1 MTRDKRPETSDQT
14 DLHGILVI
22 DKPANITSARVVAVV
37 KRALNAGKAGHAGTL
52 DPFAE
57 GVLICC
63 VNQATRL
70 AGFLLHG
77 SKKYVAELKLGQET
91 DTQDLTGVVV
101 STAKVV
107 DYSLPTIQSV
117 VESFKGPI
125 DQLPPVYS
133 ALKHKGVPL
142 YKLARRGQPVQ
153 KPPRQVQIYDIC
165 LKEVDLPYVRFEVSC
180 SAGTYIRTLGA
191 DIGKKLGCGGHLSA
205 LKRVAS
211 SGFTLDQAIPL
222 SALEESAG
230 SGKVSSKMISM
241 KDALPGMSEF
251 CADAHL
257 VEKIRH
263 GQKLTLKDLTG
274 SNGTGEFRQAGD
286 YLKIVDREQDLIA
299 IVEQDTT
306 GERLTYC
313 CVFAKQGN

>member
-1 MTRDKRPETSDQT
+1 
-14 DLHGILVI
+14 
-22 DKPANITSARVVAVV
+22 VVAVV
-37 KRALNAGKAGHAGTL
+37 KKALNAGKAGHAGTL

-101 STAKVV
+101 STAKVL
-107 DYSLPTIQSV
+107 DYSRPTIQSV

-125 DQLPPVYS
+125 DQSPPVYS

-153 KPPRQVQIYDIC
+153 KPPRQVQIYDIS
-165 LKEVDLPYVRFEVSC
+165 LTEVDLPYIRFEASC

-222 SALEESAG
+222 SELEKSAD

-241 KDALPGMSEF
+241 KDALPGMSKF

-257 VEKIRH
+257 AEKIRH
-263 GQKLTLKDLTG
+263 GQKLTVKDLTG
-274 SNGTGEFRQAGD
+274 SNGTAGFRQAGD
-286 YLKIVDREQDLIA
+286 YLKIVDREQDLLA
-299 IVEQDTT
+299 IVEQNTT

-313 CVFAKQGN
+313 CVFAKKGAITLKNEN